1 MIVVAPR
8 GFRRTVVLTRLL
20 PGLSSRDPG
29 LTNCPPIR
37 GKSGERWTPLC
48 KAPHSGVYAEVGTM
62 RSSPSGAQRG
72 TPDFGQLGKVGSSLG
87 EGVWNATEETELP
100 S

>member
-37 GKSGERWTPLC
+37 GKSAGQPNPLSLQAVFRSHTP
-48 KAPHSGVYAEVGTM
+48 
-62 RSSPSGAQRG
+62 
-72 TPDFGQLGKVGSSLG
+72 
-87 EGVWNATEETELP
+87 
-100 S
+100 